1 MLKVPSQS
9 SAVNVS
15 TQFQSDVTSDLLS
28 VFMFMHF
35 LEISYKWDVNVVN
48 VFGFFQLI

>member
-9 SAVNVS
+9 FAVNVS

-28 VFMFMHF
+28 VFMFLHF
-35 LEISYKWDVNVVN
+35 LEISYKWDIYVVN
-48 VFGFFQLI
+48 VSGFFQLI